1 MFTNLV
7 KGTMVVAGITSLAV
21 AAIVAALCLTE
32 DEEELCLEDK
42 PIFDVC
48 PGDMVQWD
56 SGGTLIFPEP
66 KKVLRLEKSDMGTY
80 VFVEGTKCGIPI
92 HQIVLIRDDQ

>member
-32 DEEELCLEDK
+32 DEEELEDK
-42 PIFDVC
+42 PIFDVL

-92 HQIVLIRDDQ
+92 HQIVLMS